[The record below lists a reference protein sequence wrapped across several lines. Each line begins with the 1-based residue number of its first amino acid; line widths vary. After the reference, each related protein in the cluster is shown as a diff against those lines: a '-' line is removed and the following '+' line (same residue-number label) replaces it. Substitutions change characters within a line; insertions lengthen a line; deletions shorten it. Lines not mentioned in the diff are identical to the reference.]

1 MARVKGPLFSLE
13 ASGSVSKT
21 IVYSQWKG
29 RNYVREHTI
38 PLNPQTAAQVN
49 VRTAMTL
56 LVAAWQAEDPAY
68 QTTWGEYGKQF
79 NLSGFNSYVSRGM
92 DAYML
97 QHGSAILPTGVSV
110 TGDPPADVWVWV
122 IV

>member
-13 ASGSVSKT
+13 ASGSIAKT
-21 IVYSQWKG
+21 VVYSQWKG

-38 PLNPQTAAQVN
+38 PYNPQTAPQVN

-56 LVAAWQAEDPAY
+56 LVASWQGEAAPY
-68 QTTWGEYGKQF
+68 QLEWETFGKQF

-92 DAYML
+92 DAYIT
-97 QHGSAILPTGVSV
+97 QITSAVTPVSV
-110 TGDPPADVWVWV
+110 AVTGTPPADIWVWT
-122 IV
+122 